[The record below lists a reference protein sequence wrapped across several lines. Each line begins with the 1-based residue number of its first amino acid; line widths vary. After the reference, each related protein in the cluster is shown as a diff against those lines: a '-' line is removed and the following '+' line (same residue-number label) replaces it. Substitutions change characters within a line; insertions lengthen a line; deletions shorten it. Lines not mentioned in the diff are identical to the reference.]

1 MSGLYAVVSNNT
13 VSNVVLWDG
22 VSQYDLPTG
31 ASIVAIP
38 TGIAVSAGWT
48 FDGTNFNAPVVAVA
62 LATAQ
67 ATQALLLD
75 AACQAQ
81 IYAGFTSTALGTAY
95 TYPAKDTDQ
104 QNLTA
109 SVLSSLMP
117 GLASTWTTPFWCE
130 DSNGN
135 WAYVVHTAAQIQQV
149 GQDGKNAILT
159 AMQQLQTLNAQVSAA
174 TTVAAVQAITW

>member
-1 MSGLYAVVSNNT
+1 
-13 VSNVVLWDG
+13 
-22 VSQYDLPTG
+22 
-31 ASIVAIP
+31 
-38 TGIAVSAGWT
+38 
-48 FDGTNFNAPVVAVA
+48 
-62 LATAQ
+62 
-67 ATQALLLD
+67 
-75 AACQAQ
+75 
-81 IYAGFTSTALGTAY
+81 
-95 TYPAKDTDQ
+95 
-104 QNLTA
+104 
-109 SVLSSLMP
+109 MP